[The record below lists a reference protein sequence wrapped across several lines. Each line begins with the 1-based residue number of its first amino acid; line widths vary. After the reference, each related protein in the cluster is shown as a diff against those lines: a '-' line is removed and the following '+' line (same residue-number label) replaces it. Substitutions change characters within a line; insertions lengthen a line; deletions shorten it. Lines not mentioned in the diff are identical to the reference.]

1 MSDCENFN
9 MQQLRRM
16 QELQQKNEELA
27 AQLAAHKEMLD
38 RRLVSLAE
46 LEEKCQS
53 LFDENE
59 TLKYKIAC
67 CQDENMVLQAQVSM
81 VNLIFGCGRQG
92 GECGGCH

>member
-46 LEEKCQS
+46 LEEKCQALS
-53 LFDENE
+53 AELEATKKSE
-59 TLKYKIAC
+59 RWIRRECEMLAAQMKI
-67 CQDENMVLQAQVSM
+67 VH
-81 VNLIFGCGRQG
+81 LIFGARQG
-92 GECGGCH
+92 GGCGGCH